1 MSRSPS
7 SAAPASGLRFA
18 VVGNPE
24 NRRTTMFADAVHAAG
39 HPAPRVLAWRDVL
52 RGQYAFTP
60 GESVR
65 IDSPGENTE
74 VDRLLRDTDD
84 PTRVEG
90 TALWHRRF
98 TAAVREVTAAARHA
112 GAATTADPDDV
123 AVMFDK
129 RRCHA
134 RLAAAG
140 VPVPPALT
148 GPVGGW
154 SGRDGLREQLK
165 GARISR
171 AFVKPAHGSSA
182 SGVVALTV
190 AGPGRVKATTS
201 VETTADGRLHNSL
214 RVRHYTSENEVA
226 ALVDALVP
234 DGIHVERWL
243 PKASQGGRA
252 ADLRVVVVAGRAT
265 HAVVRTSRHPMTN
278 LHLGGARGDL
288 DAARA
293 AIRAAGGDFT
303 DVLKVAERAAACFPG
318 TLCVGVDILPAT
330 GWRRFT
336 VGEVNAFGDL
346 LPRLTG
352 LPGSSAEGLDTYA
365 AQVAA
370 APTFVRAAAPTTT
383 PAALHDPARTAA
395 PAALRNTERT
405 PAPAPAPAAAA
416 AFAAPAAAAPATVPN
431 AARAAAPAPA
441 PAAVRRADRKE
452 HHRDTTA

>member
-1 MSRSPS
+1 MSPS
-7 SAAPASGLRFA
+7 PNNPAPGAGLRFA

-24 NRRTTMFADAVHAAG
+24 NRRTTMFADAVRAAG

-52 RGQYAFTP
+52 RGRYAFAP
-60 GESVR
+60 GEWVR
-65 IDSPGENTE
+65 IDSPGENAE
-74 VDRLLRDTDD
+74 VDRLLRDVDE

-90 TALWHRRF
+90 TALWYRRF
-98 TAAVREVTAAARHA
+98 TSAVRELTRAAHRA
-112 GAATTADPDDV
+112 GAVPSADPEEV

-140 VPVPPALT
+140 VPLPPALS
-148 GPVGGW
+148 GPFDGW
-154 SGRDGLREQLK
+154 DGLRRQLK
-165 GARISR
+165 EARFSR
-171 AFVKPAHGSSA
+171 AFVKAAHGSSA
-182 SGVVALTV
+182 SGVLALSV

-201 VETTADGRLHNSL
+201 VERTEDGRLYNSL
-214 RVRHYTSENEVA
+214 RVRDYTSEREVA

-243 PKASQGGRA
+243 PKAMRGGRA

-288 DAARA
+288 DAVRA
-293 AIRAAGGDFT
+293 AIRAAGGDFAE
-303 DVLKVAERAAACFPG
+303 VLEVAERAAGCFPG

-352 LPGSSAEGLDTYA
+352 LPGSGAEHLDTYA

-370 APTFVRAAAPTTT
+370 AR
-383 PAALHDPARTAA
+383 PAVQP
-395 PAALRNTERT
+395 TERVGRR
-405 PAPAPAPAAAA
+405 PEHVVQPPEHVVRP
-416 AFAAPAAAAPATVPN
+416 PHQV
-431 AARAAAPAPA
+431 
-441 PAAVRRADRKE
+441 VRRPEHEE
-452 HHRDTTA
+452 HHHDISA